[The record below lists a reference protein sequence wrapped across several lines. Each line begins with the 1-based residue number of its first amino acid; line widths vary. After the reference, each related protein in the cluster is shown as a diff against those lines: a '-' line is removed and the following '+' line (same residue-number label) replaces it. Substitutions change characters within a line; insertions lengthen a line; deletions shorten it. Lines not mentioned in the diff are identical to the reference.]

1 MRLKGDYLSRT
12 KMDMNSIASSIAP
25 SQYIT
30 SILWILLLGSFMNS
44 PEKEVKKSEFAY
56 SFKRSPALRVV
67 RQTPTSSQDEHI
79 RAQISA
85 LDFKILGYLST
96 DSACSL
102 STNDLINIMSGMH
115 GNVDAITVS
124 KRIINSRLYAMLQS
138 NKVVMVKGVCPMWL
152 RLD

>member
-1 MRLKGDYLSRT
+1 
-12 KMDMNSIASSIAP
+12 
-25 SQYIT
+25 
-30 SILWILLLGSFMNS
+30 MNS

-56 SFKRSPALRVV
+56 SSKRSTALRVV
-67 RQTPTSSQDEHI
+67 RQDDHI

-96 DSACSL
+96 DSTCSL

-115 GNVDAITVS
+115 GNVDAMTLS
-124 KRIINSRLYAMLQS
+124 KHIINSRLYAMLQS